1 MQSHRTYRCHLDWG
15 RHGAREA
22 AERGDIVVIVDTLRF
37 STTAIT
43 AVHNGALVYPCALDE
58 DPRAFARQM
67 SATTGKH
74 MVVPEK
80 GRYSLSPVIYMDI
93 EPGTH
98 LVLASPNG
106 GACTRAG
113 RLAPYLFI
121 GALVNAEAVA
131 TAVSSLL
138 ETQDLAVTVI
148 ACGERWKSPGE
159 DGMLRVAIED
169 YLGAGAILSYIQEKK
184 SPEAMV
190 AEGAYRSASDNIE
203 GLLWEC
209 ESGRELRELGLSDD
223 VSYTARLNLCNTAPV
238 LRGERLEKFV
248 KGM

>member
-1 MQSHRTYRCHLDWG
+1 
-15 RHGAREA
+15 
-22 AERGDIVVIVDTLRF
+22 V
-37 STTAIT
+37 
-43 AVHNGALVYPCALDE
+43 LVYPCALDE
-58 DPRAFARQM
+58 DPAAFARQM
-67 SATTGKH
+67 SATTGEH

-80 GRYSLSPVIYMDI
+80 GRYSLSPLIYMNI

-113 RLAPYLFI
+113 RRAPYLFM

-138 ETQDLAVTVI
+138 DMQDLAVTVI

-159 DGMLRVAIED
+159 DGALRMAIED
-169 YLGAGAILSYIQEKK
+169 YLGAGAILSCLQEKK
-184 SPEAMV
+184 SPEARV
-190 AEGAYRSASDNIE
+190 AEGAFLSVQDNIE
-203 GLLWEC
+203 DLLWEC
-209 ESGRELRELGLSDD
+209 ESGRELRELGLPDD
-223 VSYTARLNLCNTAPV
+223 VSYTVRLNLCDTAPV

-248 KGM
+248 EGM